1 MESLTEKLHS
11 MSAFTNETYVEVKND
26 SKLVSMYRELLDLK
40 NQCNGELSVH
50 KLFLNMEIKQLSL
63 LLPSNENK

>member
-1 MESLTEKLHS
+1 